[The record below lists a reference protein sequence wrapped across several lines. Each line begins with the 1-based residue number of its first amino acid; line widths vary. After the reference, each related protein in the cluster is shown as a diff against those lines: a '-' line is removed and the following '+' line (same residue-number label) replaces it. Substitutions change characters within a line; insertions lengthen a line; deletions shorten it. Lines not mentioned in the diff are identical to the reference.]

1 MSDNVTKQFIDTNIL
16 VYAHD
21 SSAGLK
27 HEQAQN
33 LLRSLWES
41 GLGCLSIQVFQEFYV
56 TVTRKV
62 ANPLSLEQ
70 ASQIISNLSTWQVH
84 SPTAGDIQEAIAIQA
99 RDDLSFWD
107 AMIVWSAFR
116 LGCDTIWTEDLNAG
130 QRYVGVL
137 VVNPFDLD

>member
-1 MSDNVTKQFIDTNIL
+1 MSDNVTNQFVDTNVL

-21 SSAGLK
+21 NSAGLK
-27 HEQAQN
+27 HEQTQN

-62 ANPLSLEQ
+62 ANPLAPEQ

-84 SPTAGDIQEAIAIQA
+84 SPTVDDIPIPSPIM
-99 RDDLSFWD
+99 R
-107 AMIVWSAFR
+107 R
-116 LGCDTIWTEDLNAG
+116 
-130 QRYVGVL
+130 
-137 VVNPFDLD
+137 